1 MESYQYAKKN
11 NVGYVIA
18 VMVLAGLVGYAIL
31 DNLSKWLGVDIN
43 AAAMLVTGLVC
54 AIGLLGF
61 GLWSQLTDSWPLT
74 VVNMLPLALS
84 ALVMGFSPTLHQLGC
99 IGPLDMCFDIKWW
112 GRTSTHYGLSFA
124 ILVIGYGILY
134 LRRDRY

>member
-1 MESYQYAKKN
+1 MESYQYEKKN

-43 AAAMLVTGLVC
+43 AAAMLVTGFVC

-74 VVNMLPLALS
+74 VVNVLPLALS

-99 IGPLDMCFDIKWW
+99 IGPLGSVRKPKKYDF
-112 GRTSTHYGLSFA
+112 L
-124 ILVIGYGILY
+124 
-134 LRRDRY
+134 